1 MCVWILIL
9 IVAISWVYNVTTG
22 TFISFIS
29 RFMSVIANVVALFAA
44 ALEITQFVDQV
55 KMRLISQLIN
65 DISIILQKLLKYFN
79 GIVQL
84 LTAI

>member
-1 MCVWILIL
+1 
-9 IVAISWVYNVTTG
+9 
-22 TFISFIS
+22 
-29 RFMSVIANVVALFAA
+29 MSVIANVVALFAA
-44 ALEITQFVDQV
+44 ALEITQFADQV